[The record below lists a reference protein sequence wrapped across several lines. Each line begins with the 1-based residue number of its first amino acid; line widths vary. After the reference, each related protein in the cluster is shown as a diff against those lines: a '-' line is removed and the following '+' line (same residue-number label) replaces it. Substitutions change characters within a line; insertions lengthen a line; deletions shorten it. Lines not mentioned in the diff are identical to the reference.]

1 MPYAFA
7 HLGRP
12 PEIAALQPAI
22 KMNHRTL
29 LHALLNL
36 TEPLKTLGTRL
47 RKAEVDEY
55 EDPVVLNEDQIAH
68 VLHVYQSG
76 KMSARDVE
84 VWANLVEDRD
94 DIVCSSTSARD
105 VMHELANPFLTEDL
119 TFSRA
124 RELCECLKIK
134 VMG

>member
-1 MPYAFA
+1 MLLPISGANQA
-7 HLGRP
+7 P
-12 PEIAALQPAI
+12 TPA
-22 KMNHRTL
+22 KTATSMNHRTL

-55 EDPVVLNEDQIAH
+55 EDPVVLNEEQIAH
-68 VLHVYQSG
+68 VLAVYRSG

-84 VWANLVEDRD
+84 VWANLVEDRE
-94 DIVCSSTSARD
+94 DIVCSSTSSRD

-119 TFSRA
+119 TYARA
-124 RELCECLKIK
+124 QQLCECLKIK
-134 VMG
+134 VAG